1 MDIKYFKNVDFNSD
15 YLETTIEFQNRE
27 IQLDI
32 NSDAVLGENNWVK
45 EYEEYISKLETF
57 KEKIDKEII
66 KDFESN
72 GVTKEWI
79 DFHSEE
85 LIESI
90 EEEEILDNCDKNLP
104 IDRQILSA
112 IKLNRIGI
120 YPKYEN
126 INGEEY
132 YAIWDYILDDEI
144 SDEILVIVT
153 DKDGEIIDITWES

>member
-15 YLETTIEFQNRE
+15 YLETIIELQNRE

-32 NSDAVLGENNWVK
+32 NTDAVLGENNWVK
-45 EYEEYISKLETF
+45 EYEEYISKLEIF

-66 KDFESN
+66 KDFEN
-72 GVTKEWI
+72 DGITKEWV

-90 EEEEILDNCDKNLP
+90 EENGTLDNCDKNLP

-112 IKLNRIGI
+112 LKLNRIGI
-120 YPKYEN
+120 YPEYED
-126 INGEEY
+126 
-132 YAIWDYILDDEI
+132 YAVWDYILDDEI

-153 DKDGEIIDITWES
+153 DKNGEIVDITWES

>member
-1 MDIKYFKNVDFNSD
+1 MDIKYFKNVDFNTD

-32 NSDAVLGENNWVK
+32 NTDVVLGKNSWVK

-57 KEKIDKEII
+57 KEKIDKKII
-66 KDFESN
+66 EDFEN
-72 GVTKEWI
+72 EGITKEWV
-79 DFHSEE
+79 DFHLEE
-85 LIESI
+85 LGEAI
-90 EEEEILDNCDKNLP
+90 EEEGLLKECDKKLSL
-104 IDRQILSA
+104 DRQVLSI

-120 YPKYEN
+120 YPEYED
-126 INGEEY
+126 

-153 DKDGEIIDITWES
+153 DKNGEIVDITWES

>member
-27 IQLDI
+27 IELDI
-32 NSDAVLGENNWVK
+32 NTDAVLGENNWVK
-45 EYEEYISKLETF
+45 QYEEYISKLETF

-66 KDFESN
+66 KDFEN
-72 GVTKEWI
+72 DGVTKEWI

-90 EEEEILDNCDKNLP
+90 EENGTLDNCDKSLP

-112 IKLNRIGI
+112 LKLNRIGI
-120 YPKYEN
+120 YPEYED
-126 INGEEY
+126 
-132 YAIWDYILDDEI
+132 YAVWDYILDDEI

-153 DKDGEIIDITWES
+153 DKNGEIVDITWES

>member
-32 NSDAVLGENNWVK
+32 NTDAVLGENNWVK
-45 EYEEYISKLETF
+45 EYEEYISKLETS

-66 KDFESN
+66 KDFEN
-72 GVTKEWI
+72 DGVTKEWV

-90 EEEEILDNCDKNLP
+90 EENGTLDNCDKNLP

-112 IKLNRIGI
+112 LKLNRIGI
-120 YPKYEN
+120 YPEYED
-126 INGEEY
+126 
-132 YAIWDYILDDEI
+132 YAVWDYILDDEI

-153 DKDGEIIDITWES
+153 DKNGEIVDITWES

>member
-27 IQLDI
+27 IKLDI
-32 NSDAVLGENNWVK
+32 NTDAVLGKNNWVK

-66 KDFESN
+66 KDFEN
-72 GVTKEWI
+72 DGVTKEWI
-79 DFHSEE
+79 DFRSEE

-90 EEEEILDNCDKNLP
+90 EENGTLDSCDKNLS

-112 IKLNRIGI
+112 LRLRRIGI
-120 YPKYEN
+120 YPEHSYED
-126 INGEEY
+126 GEEY

-153 DKDGEIIDITWES
+153 DKNGEIIDITWES

>member
-1 MDIKYFKNVDFNSD
+1 MKDIKYFKNINFNSD

-32 NSDAVLGENNWVK
+32 NTDAVLGENTWVK
-45 EYEEYISKLETF
+45 QYEEYISKLETF

-66 KDFESN
+66 KDFEN
-72 GVTKEWI
+72 DGITKEWV

-90 EEEEILDNCDKNLP
+90 EENGTLDNCDKNLP

-112 IKLNRIGI
+112 LKLNRIGI
-120 YPKYEN
+120 YPEYED
-126 INGEEY
+126 
-132 YAIWDYILDDEI
+132 YAVWDYILDDEI

-153 DKDGEIIDITWES
+153 DKNGEIVDITWES

>member
-1 MDIKYFKNVDFNSD
+1 MDIKYFKNVNFNSD

-27 IQLDI
+27 IELDI
-32 NSDAVLGENNWVK
+32 NTDAVLGENNWVK
-45 EYEEYISKLETF
+45 QYEEYISKLETF

-66 KDFESN
+66 KDFEKN
-72 GVTKEWI
+72 GVTKEWV

-90 EEEEILDNCDKNLP
+90 EENGTLDNCDKNLP

-112 IKLNRIGI
+112 LKLNRIGI
-120 YPKYEN
+120 YPEYED
-126 INGEEY
+126 
-132 YAIWDYILDDEI
+132 YAVWDYILDDEI

-153 DKDGEIIDITWES
+153 DKNGEIVDITWES